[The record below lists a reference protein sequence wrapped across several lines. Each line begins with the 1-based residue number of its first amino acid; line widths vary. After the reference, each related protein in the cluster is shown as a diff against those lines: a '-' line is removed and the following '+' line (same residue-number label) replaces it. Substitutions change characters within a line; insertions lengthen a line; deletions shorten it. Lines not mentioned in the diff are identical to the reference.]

1 MTDTAKPAK
10 HSLSR
15 SSIILICLYAVY
27 LALTFIG
34 AMRHEIWYDEGQAW
48 NIARDND
55 LAGIVAQMQY
65 EGHPPLWHFLL
76 HIFTSIG
83 CTADVLPFISWTI
96 TSLTAGLILWKAPF
110 SPVLKGLLLFS
121 GGFMFYWSVNSRV
134 YCLILPILVLIAMV
148 YKKRN
153 DLPIVYG
160 LLAALLANTHIMMC
174 GLVGILG
181 IFMII
186 DLFTLWKSTTVRQN
200 IMRLLGLFIAGL
212 GVIALVAPL
221 LLSFNSVNVGN
232 DMVFNLRNI
241 FNRVILSFF
250 HIVESTIMDSN
261 DELLPMGLKYAVD
274 MIFSLVLILML
285 IFLRHYRRPLIIQL
299 VFMLFY
305 IVVSEVLWFSLPPR
319 GAIFIFMFVFVYWLT
334 KVEPENKSKDKT
346 AKNGKFQLSPE
357 ISEKLKSIDSRH
369 SHWYGVLL
377 CVYCAVTIP
386 IGSYILFADYATD
399 YSQSKKC
406 AEFVQEN
413 ISPDA
418 VFVVNRDL
426 FSQYSAYLPEYK
438 FYSMVVN
445 DYITYSLQTKPEK
458 SEYEKDYDEM
468 DYEKAYEDLKDIDE
482 LYLMDFSI
490 IPFSD
495 EYEVVYHGSGCLMG
509 AINRSDENVTI
520 YKIDIDRFTSR
531 RFTQTGN

>member
-27 LALTFIG
+27 LVLTFIG

-121 GGFMFYWSVNSRV
+121 GGFLFYWSVNSRV

-160 LLAALLANTHIMMC
+160 LLVALLANTHIVMC

-186 DLFTLWKSTTVRQN
+186 DLFTLWKSSTVRRN

-221 LLSFNSVNVGN
+221 LLSFHSVNVGN
-232 DMVFNLRNI
+232 DMVFNFRNV
-241 FNRVILSFF
+241 FYRLLFSFP
-250 HIVESTIMDSN
+250 HIVESTLMDSN
-261 DELLPMGLKYAVD
+261 DDLLPIGLKYAVD
-274 MIFSLVLILML
+274 MMFSIALILML
-285 IFLRHYRRPLIIQL
+285 IFLRHYRRPFIMQL

-305 IVVSEVLWFSLPPR
+305 IVISEVLWFSLPPR
-319 GAIFIFMFVFVYWLT
+319 GAIFVLMFVFAYWLT
-334 KVEPENKSKDKT
+334 KVEPENKPKDKA
-346 AKNGKFQLSPE
+346 AKTGKFQFPTE
-357 ISEKLKSIDSRH
+357 ISEKIKSIDSRH
-369 SHWYGVLL
+369 NHWYGVLL
-377 CVYCAVTIP
+377 GVYCAATIP
-386 IGSYILFADYATD
+386 IGSYMLFADYATD

-406 AEFVQEN
+406 AEFVREN

-418 VFVVNRDL
+418 VFVVNRDQ
-426 FSQYSAYLPEYK
+426 FSQYSSYLPGYR
-438 FYSMVVN
+438 FYTMVHN
-445 DYITYSLQTKPEK
+445 EFITYTFQTKPEG
-458 SEYEKDYDEM
+458 SEYEKDYDKM

-490 IPFSD
+490 IPFSE
-495 EYEVVYHGSGCLMG
+495 EYEVVYHGTGSLIG

-520 YKIDIDRFTSR
+520 YKIDAESFTKHNNVSAE
-531 RFTQTGN
+531 